1 MDGSWNPFGT
11 RLANPTLVSPKD
23 GTSVAANSDDVSDSL
38 YTLNINASTADQ
50 EVVEVKFVGEVGAL
64 PGGSIGVAA
73 GLQHRSETFSYSPD
87 PLDVSGLGNGPDAPI
102 DGGQD
107 VDALFVEA
115 ILPVSDSLEV

>member
-50 EVVEVKFVGEVGAL
+50 EVVEVKFVGEVGML

-73 GLQHRSETFSYSPD
+73 GMQHRSETFNYSPD
-87 PLDVSGLGNGPDAPI
+87 PLDVSGLCNGPDAPI
-102 DGGQD
+102 DGGQY
-107 VDALFVEA
+107 VDASVSYTHLT
-115 ILPVSDSLEV
+115 LPTKA

>member
-1 MDGSWNPFGT
+1 M
-11 RLANPTLVSPKD
+11 
-23 GTSVAANSDDVSDSL
+23 
-38 YTLNINASTADQ
+38 
-50 EVVEVKFVGEVGAL
+50 VEVKFVGEVGAL

-107 VDALFVEA
+107 ANALLLKY
-115 ILPVSDSLEV
+115 IKLNLMLL